1 MPCPHTVFNPDFLSD
16 HTSAIKGPSIASI
29 YFAASFSMYRTGG
42 SLLSA
47 AKGSPSLIFMRQF
60 RTQGHG
66 HSRPKGSSQ
75 EASYWLI
82 APPLTA
88 LHVAGSLAPSK
99 FFFWCLQADFWF
111 KTAQNSYP
119 LGQTSPHH
127 GDLPGGTV
135 SWPTVARMY
144 SNALTVSRRLIVQIS
159 NPNPCIFPT
168 TSMNHV
174 VGLKGPSIANISFA
188 ASFQCIVRG
197 LENSVSLSHTGGG
210 Y

>member
-1 MPCPHTVFNPDFLSD
+1 M
-16 HTSAIKGPSIASI
+16 
-29 YFAASFSMYRTGG
+29 
-42 SLLSA
+42 
-47 AKGSPSLIFMRQF
+47 
-60 RTQGHG
+60 
-66 HSRPKGSSQ
+66 PKGSSQ

-82 APPLTA
+82 ASHPN
-88 LHVAGSLAPSK
+88 SLACGRLIGSQQ

-119 LGQTSPHH
+119 PGQTSLHH
-127 GDLPGGTV
+127 GDLPGRTV

-168 TSMNHV
+168 TSMNYV
-174 VGLKGPSIANISFA
+174 VGLKGPSIANIYFA

-197 LENSVSLSHTGGG
+197 DLCS
-210 Y
+210 